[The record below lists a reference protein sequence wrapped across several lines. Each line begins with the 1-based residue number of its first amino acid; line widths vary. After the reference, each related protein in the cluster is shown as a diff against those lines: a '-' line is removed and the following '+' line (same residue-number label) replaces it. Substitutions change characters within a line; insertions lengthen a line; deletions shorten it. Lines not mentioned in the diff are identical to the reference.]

1 MLWYFSSSL
10 LALLALL
17 FKLHHNRFDSF
28 LSQSLLLPFM
38 LRFEALTIT
47 LVASVACA
55 FPQPCK
61 FDDVHEEEAE
71 G

>member
-1 MLWYFSSSL
+1 
-10 LALLALL
+10 
-17 FKLHHNRFDSF
+17 
-28 LSQSLLLPFM
+28 M

-71 G
+71 S